1 MTIDF
6 RPARPVNG
14 SLVRF
19 QDEMDHWFDT
29 IFDAPFRGTRTGLIP
44 ASTWIPSVDV
54 IETENAFQ
62 MDIDLP
68 GMKKEDVKVSVE
80 NNILTISGERKSR
93 KTEEKDSY
101 YRNERTFG
109 SFVRSFTL
117 SKVVKSDAIEA
128 KYENGV
134 LHLTLPKVEDVKP
147 KAIEVKVG

>member
-1 MTIDF
+1 
-6 RPARPVNG
+6 
-14 SLVRF
+14 
-19 QDEMDHWFDT
+19 
-29 IFDAPFRGTRTGLIP
+29 
-44 ASTWIPSVDV
+44 
-54 IETENAFQ
+54 
-62 MDIDLP
+62 
-68 GMKKEDVKVSVE
+68 MKKEDVKVSVE